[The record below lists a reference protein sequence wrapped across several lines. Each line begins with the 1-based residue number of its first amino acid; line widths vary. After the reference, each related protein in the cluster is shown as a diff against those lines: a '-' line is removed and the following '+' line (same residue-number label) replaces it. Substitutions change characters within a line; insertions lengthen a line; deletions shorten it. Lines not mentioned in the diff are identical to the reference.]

1 MENRADIA
9 KIEEKLRQDARAVFQ
24 AAIDRVLP
32 ETCIRE
38 FCRREGQTLYLGDHA
53 VDLGRVGRVI
63 LLGAGKA
70 SAAMAAALEPLLE
83 GAAVE
88 GVINTKYGHLDKVA
102 HVRLVEAGHPMP
114 DENGVKGAREI
125 LDLARSAKAEDLV
138 VCLISGGGSAL
149 TPLPAPGLTLAHKQE
164 TTRVLLGCGAA
175 IHEINTLRKHL
186 SAFKGGC
193 LALAA
198 APARVFSLILSDVVG
213 DDLDI
218 IASGPTVPDAGTFED
233 CFRIMDKFGIEG
245 DLPPEVVAHLRAGLE
260 GRVEETPKPGDPVFE
275 QCFNLVIG
283 SASVALA
290 AAREKAEELGYAAL
304 VLSSLI
310 EGDTTQVARVHA
322 AVGREMVASGQ
333 PAAKPG
339 CVLSGGETTVV
350 LTGSGKGGRN
360 QEFALAAAL
369 DIAGQG
375 PLVVF
380 SGGTDGTDGPTDAAG
395 AVADSR
401 TLERAGALG
410 LDAEAYLKN
419 NDSYRFFDRLGDLV
433 KTGPTRTNV
442 MDLRLVMTG

>member
-1 MENRADIA
+1 MKQLKSRPSCDRTPGAI
-9 KIEEKLRQDARAVFQ
+9 FQ
-24 AAIDRVLP
+24 AAVDRVLP

-38 FCRREGQTLYLGDHA
+38 FCRRQGETLHLGPHA
-53 VDLGRVGRVI
+53 VDLSQVKRVI

-88 GVINTKYGHLDKVA
+88 GLVNTKYGHLDRVRR
-102 HVRLVEAGHPMP
+102 VRLIEAGHPVP
-114 DENGVKGAREI
+114 DENGVAGAREI
-125 LDLARSAKAEDLV
+125 LDLAESAGEDDLV
-138 VCLISGGGSAL
+138 ICLISGGGSAL

-164 TTRVLLGCGAA
+164 TTRALLGCGAT

-186 SAFKGGC
+186 SGFKGGR
-193 LALAA
+193 LALAV

-218 IASGPTVPDAGTFED
+218 IASGPTVPDSGTFAD
-233 CFRIMDKFGIEG
+233 CFRIMDKFGIKG
-245 DLPPEVVAHLRAGLE
+245 DLPREVVDFLRAGLE
-260 GRVEETPKPGDPVFE
+260 GRVEETPKPGDQAFDK
-275 QCFNLVIG
+275 CFNLVIG

-290 AAREKAEELGYAAL
+290 AAREKARELGYEAL
-304 VLSSLI
+304 VLSSTI
-310 EGDTTQVARVHA
+310 EGDTTQVARVHTA
-322 AVGREMVASGQ
+322 IGREMLSSGQ

-350 LTGSGKGGRN
+350 LTGRGKGGRN
-360 QEFALAAAL
+360 QEFALVAAL
-369 DIAGQG
+369 EIAGQG

-401 TLERAGALG
+401 TLERAKALG
-410 LDAEAYLKN
+410 LDAAAFLKN
-419 NDSYRFFDRLGDLV
+419 NDAYNFFDKLGDLV

-442 MDLRLVMTG
+442 MDIRLVMTA